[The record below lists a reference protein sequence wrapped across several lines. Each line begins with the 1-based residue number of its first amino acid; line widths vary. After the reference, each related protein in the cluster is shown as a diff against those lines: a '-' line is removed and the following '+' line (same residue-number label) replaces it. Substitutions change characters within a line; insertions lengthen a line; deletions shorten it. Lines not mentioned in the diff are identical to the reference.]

1 MITNNPQ
8 NDAAKQQIIEDI
20 LINVPTSTDLE
31 VELPSECQVYDLED
45 PNMPIMV
52 RPMTFDDEKSLVSAK
67 KEEDPVNIILQRCV
81 TNIKVMDLLPMDKL
95 YLIMKLRE
103 ISYGDDYKT
112 LLLCQECGAE
122 NPTTI
127 KLSELN
133 VNPVP
138 DGFEDPITFTLPIA
152 KKEVKVRLPR
162 VRDEK
167 VFSSVETVL
176 DQLWRFVVEIE
187 GHSDKSIIAAV
198 MDKLPLKDMRTILN
212 SIKSDYGVDTKVKL
226 ACKECGG
233 VSVVDLPIDASFF
246 DVN

>member
-45 PNMPIMV
+45 PNMPITV

-127 KLSELN
+127 KLS
-133 VNPVP
+133 
-138 DGFEDPITFTLPIA
+138 
-152 KKEVKVRLPR
+152 
-162 VRDEK
+162 
-167 VFSSVETVL
+167 
-176 DQLWRFVVEIE
+176 
-187 GHSDKSIIAAV
+187 
-198 MDKLPLKDMRTILN
+198 
-212 SIKSDYGVDTKVKL
+212 
-226 ACKECGG
+226 
-233 VSVVDLPIDASFF
+233 
-246 DVN
+246 